1 IGRTVG
7 AGGAGLDPV
16 PAQHGVGR
24 RDRLLQRT
32 GLKAALKLGGVN
44 ASSAAYAI
52 TAGAVTSATLT
63 VDKASYVAGSP
74 LVVTATLKDA
84 QGNPVP
90 AQAGAGRGRGIG
102 RTVGAGGA
110 GLDPVPAQHGVGR
123 RDRLLQRTGLKA
135 ALKLGGVNAS
145 SAAYAI
151 TAGAVTSATLT
162 VDKASYV
169 AGSPL
174 VVTATLKDAQG
185 NPVPAQAGA

>member
-1 IGRTVG
+1 MTPPSFSA
-7 AGGAGLDPV
+7 AGTYSATYTATTAG
-16 PAQHGVGR
+16 
-24 RDRLLQRT
+24 T

-90 AQAGAGRGRGIG
+90 AQAGALKEAVTAANAVLSGNWIE
-102 RTVGAGGA
+102 TGAA
-110 GLDPVPAQHGVGR
+110 GTYSATYTATTAG
-123 RDRLLQRTGLKA
+123 TGLKA

-162 VDKASYV
+162 VDKA
-169 AGSPL
+169 
-174 VVTATLKDAQG
+174 
-185 NPVPAQAGA
+185 